1 MEFET
6 VQFFEY
12 NIRSTVIDN
21 VRMYLVADLLN
32 QYNGEHGVNK
42 RFRNYLK
49 NEQTNRLLTKKREI
63 LGGSNSNSLENTES
77 KYWNINK
84 TNRPKNYYKTGRNTL
99 EVGIPT
105 SSINRARNI
114 RNGILME

>member
-1 MEFET
+1 MNIET

-49 NEQTNRLLTKKREI
+49 NEQTKRLLTKKREI
-63 LGGSNSNSLENTES
+63 LGGSNSNSLENTGIIAELAD
-77 KYWNINK
+77 K
-84 TNRPKNYYKTGRNTL
+84 TRRLGS
-99 EVGIPT
+99 EPT
-105 SSINRARNI
+105 KSSRKKW
-114 RNGILME
+114 